1 LKKLSYELQPFNEVI
16 QAIKELSNEKSK
28 RIDLDIR
35 FRHHLI
41 SYAGHQFGDRAP
53 GKDYRERAN
62 GERIDN
68 WNAEIGMLIPT
79 YCQLVDA
86 YQWDESLS
94 TIDSDNLCFPYLEK
108 MLELLRPWSVNLDL
122 DSTGRIDILDKEQI
136 ALLLVRSI
144 ETELQIAF
152 IHTERSRFDQAENHC
167 QQALSH
173 ARLYEGKEEEKTNL
187 LCKALRGYIHL
198 RMSQEKYADAVIFAE
213 EAYNLVAV
221 AYNPVHPKVQE
232 AAGVLIEC
240 LIHTGDLFNAERF
253 AQATLDSLKD
263 PGNGLNQ
270 ESEEVADGY
279 YMLGQVIH
287 QQEGDFVRAEML
299 VRESLRIR
307 SQLYCHDT
315 AFIGMSV
322 GLLASILKS
331 QGKLGHETRELYER
345 SLAIRIKR
353 NGPDGKNA
361 AVANQHMA
369 VFYYNLAEVQETAE
383 TRIEHLRLSLS
394 YHKEAMRIYTVT
406 LGPDNPSTMVESS
419 NVSIISRELSEAL
432 G

>member
-1 LKKLSYELQPFNEVI
+1 
-16 QAIKELSNEKSK
+16 
-28 RIDLDIR
+28 
-35 FRHHLI
+35 
-41 SYAGHQFGDRAP
+41 
-53 GKDYRERAN
+53 
-62 GERIDN
+62 
-68 WNAEIGMLIPT
+68 
-79 YCQLVDA
+79 
-86 YQWDESLS
+86 
-94 TIDSDNLCFPYLEK
+94 

-221 AYNPVHPKVQE
+221 AYNPVHPKVQK
-232 AAGVLIEC
+232 AAVSLIEC
-240 LIHTGDLFNAERF
+240 LIHTDDLFNAERF

-270 ESEEVADGY
+270 ESEEVAYGY
-279 YMLGQVIH
+279 FILAKVIN

-307 SQLYCHDT
+307 SQLYVHDNT
-315 AFIGMSV
+315 LIGMSV
-322 GLLASILKS
+322 GLLASILES

-345 SLAIRIKR
+345 SLAIYIKH
-353 NGPDGKNA
+353 NGPDGMNT
-361 AVANQHMA
+361 AVANQNMG
-369 VFYYNLAEVQETAE
+369 VFYPKLADQEQSAE
-383 TRIEHLRLSLS
+383 TRIEYLRLSLS
-394 YHKEAMRIYTVT
+394 HNKEAMRIYTKI
-406 LGPDNPSTMVESS
+406 LGPDNPSTIQALS